1 MTSGLKLSRLPAG
14 EPQDVR
20 VGLEMGHI
28 IFLIISQ
35 AAPFISEVRGAT
47 CAILPGSLY
56 GVISH

>member
-1 MTSGLKLSRLPAG
+1 M
-14 EPQDVR
+14 R

-35 AAPFISEVRGAT
+35 AAPLISEVRGAT
-47 CAILPGSLY
+47 CAIPPASLY